1 MKRII
6 TMLLCLAMLAGLF
19 NGCTAAGE
27 MKPYTPVGDEL
38 VAEEAEVSKDQDA
51 AQLQEFSLA
60 YIPESSMNPL
70 SASELSNRVVL
81 SLMYQGLFS
90 VTRDNEIL
98 PILCQS
104 YKASADLTVYEFTID
119 PKATFSDGVP
129 VTPED
134 VVASL
139 QESRNHRYYGR
150 RLSNLYSISVT
161 EERTVR
167 ISLSKPNGN
176 LPLLLDIPIVKAS
189 QIEAE
194 NPLGT
199 GPYKLEGWGRER
211 ALVRRDNWWCESED
225 FLLTAERIPLTSAD
239 SPATIRDAFEFYD
252 VGLVCTD
259 PGSDLY
265 AEYRCD
271 YELWDC
277 ESGIFVYLG
286 VNTESFAFENKAV
299 RQAISKAID
308 RDLLVERYY
317 RDFAMAAS
325 LPASPNSPFY
335 TEALARQYAYDPA
348 ASQAYMSS
356 TKGVSIRLLVNASD
370 SLRVKVAQEI
380 GRMLNASGFLV
391 EVDARS
397 EDYYYGAL
405 NHGEYDL
412 YLGQT
417 KLSPNMDLS
426 SFFAEDGPL
435 KYGGMDDVATYTLCL
450 QALENQGSYY
460 DLHQKVMDDAYL
472 CPIVFRSYAIY
483 ASRGLVT
490 DLKPARDNVFCYS
503 IGRTLTDAYVVQ
515 GS

>member
-1 MKRII
+1 MKKII
-6 TMLLCLAMLAGLF
+6 SILLCLAMLAGLLT
-19 NGCTAAGE
+19 GCSAAGTP
-27 MKPYTPVGDEL
+27 KPYTPVGDEL
-38 VAEEAEVSKDQDA
+38 VEEKPETDQE
-51 AQLQEFSLA
+51 QEEEQKQSFSLA
-60 YIPESSMNPL
+60 YVPESSMNPL
-70 SASELSNRVVL
+70 SATELSNRVVL
-81 SLMYQGLFS
+81 SLMYQGLFAVS
-90 VTRDNEIL
+90 RENEIL
-98 PILCQS
+98 PILCKNYRVS
-104 YKASADLTVYEFTID
+104 TDLTVYEFTID
-119 PKATFSDGVP
+119 PAATFSDGVP

-139 QESRNHRYYGR
+139 QESRNHKYYGR

-167 ISLSKPNGN
+167 ISLSQPNGN

-194 NPLGT
+194 RPLGT
-199 GPYKLEGWGRER
+199 GPYKLDGWGRDR
-211 ALVRRDNWWCESED
+211 ALVRRENWWCESED

-259 PGSDLY
+259 PGSDRY

-277 ESGIFVYLG
+277 ETGIFVYLG
-286 VNTESFAFENKAV
+286 VNTESAAFENKAV

-308 RDLLVERYY
+308 RDLLVDRYY
-317 RDFAMAAS
+317 RDFAMSAE
-325 LPASPNSPFY
+325 LPASPNAAFY
-335 TEALARQYAYDPA
+335 AEPLARQYAYDPV
-348 ASQAYMSS
+348 ASQMANV
-356 TKGVSIRLLVNASD
+356 KGIPIRLLVNASD

-380 GRMLNASGFLV
+380 GRMLNAIGFLV

-426 SFFAEDGPL
+426 PFFAENGPL
-435 KYGGMDDVATYTLCL
+435 KYGGMDDIATYTICL
-450 QALENQGSYY
+450 QALENQGNYY
-460 DLHQKVMDDAYL
+460 ALHQKVMDDAYL
-472 CPIVFRSYAIY
+472 CPVLFRSYAVY
-483 ASRGLVT
+483 ASRGLLT
-490 DLKPARDNVFCYS
+490 DLKPARDNLFCYS
-503 IGRTLTDAYVVQ
+503 IGRTLTDAYIVQ